1 MPSPHFQP
9 GFLQISLADSLP
21 SEPRGSP
28 IQDSPTNQIL
38 SLESEFP
45 APNAVF
51 THWMPTAHTFQS

>member
-21 SEPRGSP
+21 SEPHGSP
-28 IQDSPTNQIL
+28 SQDSPTNQIL

-45 APNAVF
+45 ASNAIF
-51 THWMPTAHTFQS
+51 TH